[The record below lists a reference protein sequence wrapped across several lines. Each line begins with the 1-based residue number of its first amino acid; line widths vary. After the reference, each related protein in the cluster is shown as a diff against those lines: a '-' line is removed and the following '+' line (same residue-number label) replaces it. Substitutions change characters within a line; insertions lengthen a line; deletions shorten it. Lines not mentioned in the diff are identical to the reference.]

1 MESWIIVVAIW
12 IIFGAISS
20 SNAKKKK
27 AEAEKKRV
35 ERQAELQE
43 DFEDIDFE
51 EIPQEAPKQQM
62 TLAEFREQYER
73 EQARA
78 EEKRAE
84 AERQTARERERA
96 ERKIVQPTLQT
107 KEARVQSTLQTK
119 EARVQPTVAPPS
131 QPVPKAK
138 HEERCAVDI
147 KAKKPVIVTTE
158 AKALKSS
165 AGRGINKPV
174 DLTAMMQ
181 RRGYTPA
188 QQGMI
193 WAEIFAEPKSV
204 AWRKKRAR

>member
-1 MESWIIVVAIW
+1 VESWIIVVAIW

-107 KEARVQSTLQTK
+107 KEARVQ
-119 EARVQPTVAPPS
+119 PTVAPPS

-138 HEERCAVDI
+138 HEERCTVDI
-147 KAKKPVIVTTE
+147 KAQKPVIVATE